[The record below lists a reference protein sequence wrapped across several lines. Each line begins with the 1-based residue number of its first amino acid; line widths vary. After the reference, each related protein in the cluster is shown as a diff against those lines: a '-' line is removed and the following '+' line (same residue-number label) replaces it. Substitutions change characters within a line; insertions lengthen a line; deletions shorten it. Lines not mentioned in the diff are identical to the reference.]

1 MAKGKSVDFS
11 TGAFGFLGT
20 TIQCDA
26 ESTSF
31 YCQTMKMFNLLM
43 IFGFVAFLVYM
54 FLRRK

>member
-1 MAKGKSVDFS
+1 MAKGKSLDL
-11 TGAFGFLGT
+11 GAFGFLGT